1 MPPPAVILARGA
13 EAGRLKMSDTRPPED
28 LQRALQAAGY
38 QRLTRAEWAKFRSNG
53 RRRLR
58 DLLAT
63 RRPTKALSIVVK
75 MRPQLQ
81 EPQAEEWEEPPA
93 AEEPPAGEEPWEQEQ
108 EHWEDPPA
116 AEEPWEPAAGAEDSA
131 WEDPAWTEPGSP
143 QPPQRLSRAQVWTH
157 TSEIEEWYG
166 FTSWFEIKDVAL
178 AKQEQEALIGRAQ
191 RLRCPW
197 CSWEASAKSVQHPE
211 FSLHQHLCSEAE
223 HAAIFDDL
231 DASHPPAGLMV
242 KINRLWNDA
251 NPREAS
257 RKRRRKE
264 R

>member
-28 LQRALQAAGY
+28 LQSALQAAGY
-38 QRLTRAEWAKFRSNG
+38 QHLTRAEWAKFRSNG

-81 EPQAEEWEEPPA
+81 EPQAEEWEEPPG
-93 AEEPPAGEEPWEQEQ
+93 AEEPPVGEEPWEQEQ

-116 AEEPWEPAAGAEDSA
+116 AEEPWEPGAEEPPGAEEHWEEPPAAEEPSGSA
-131 WEDPAWTEPGSP
+131 WKEHCRDEEEAYD
-143 QPPQRLSRAQVWTH
+143 AA
-157 TSEIEEWYG
+157 EEW
-166 FTSWFEIKDVAL
+166 E
-178 AKQEQEALIGRAQ
+178 ENCREEEEAYDAADEMFDASQADPL
-191 RLRCPW
+191 
-197 CSWEASAKSVQHPE
+197 EASYATRDKGVGSGKDSGLPSAMDPPPEIPITPPGLRLPISSVLSQLT
-211 FSLHQHLCSEAE
+211 SMVS
-223 HAAIFDDL
+223 AI
-231 DASHPPAGLMV
+231 
-242 KINRLWNDA
+242 WNEA
-251 NPREAS
+251 NPRQAS